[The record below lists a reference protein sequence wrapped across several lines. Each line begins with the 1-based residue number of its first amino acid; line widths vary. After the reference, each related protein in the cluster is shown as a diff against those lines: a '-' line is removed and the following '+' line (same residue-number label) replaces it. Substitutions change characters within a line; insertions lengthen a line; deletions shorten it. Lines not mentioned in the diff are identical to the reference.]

1 MAIDS
6 FWRIAMGVA
15 TIVVLSKAERADL
28 ERLVRASSTAQ
39 NLALRARMILALAS
53 GLSITE
59 TAAQLRVWRKT
70 VSQWR
75 RRWLTLS
82 GSARERL
89 SDEPR
94 SGGPCRIT
102 AEEKRAVIALACK
115 RPKEF
120 GLPLS
125 HWSASELAREAH
137 RQKLVKSLSP
147 RTAGRLLKR
156 CRP

>member
-1 MAIDS
+1 
-6 FWRIAMGVA
+6 MGVA

-102 AEEKRAVIALACK
+102 AEEKCAVIALACK